1 MYTENL
7 LLLLSFHSPICFL
20 FWTKTKSGFVWCV
33 QYCRLRPE
41 FGFKI
46 SSWEEW
52 PVLKIVWP
60 RLSSLTRLT
69 SANSTSPFP
78 LFRWGAKTGS
88 LSKYLFKADFKHIVV
103 GTLFVWNPSGD
114 IYELTS
120 SEGANSRMAYH
131 HLTPNPIA
139 TKASHSWFKS
149 ICFCDDFGVR
159 AKRCAWLPAFR
170 RSKGDLRWLFPLFG
184 KVTGKV
190 EGRDRGAGT
199 DAEPRSS

>member
-1 MYTENL
+1 MGNRIAWNRIKHNYFEPPTWKMCSFIYFFHL
-7 LLLLSFHSPICFL
+7 HRKFITLSQFPLSLCFL

-69 SANSTSPFP
+69 SANSNSPFP
-78 LFRWGAKTGS
+78 LFRWGARTGS

-103 GTLFVWNPSGD
+103 GTLFVWNPCGD

-131 HLTPNPIA
+131 HYLTA
-139 TKASHSWFKS
+139 
-149 ICFCDDFGVR
+149 
-159 AKRCAWLPAFR
+159 
-170 RSKGDLRWLFPLFG
+170 
-184 KVTGKV
+184 
-190 EGRDRGAGT
+190 
-199 DAEPRSS
+199 

>member
-1 MYTENL
+1 MGNRIAWNRIKHNYFEPLLERCALLYISFMYTENL

-69 SANSTSPFP
+69 SANSPFP
-78 LFRWGAKTGS
+78 LFRWGARTGS

-131 HLTPNPIA
+131 HYLTA
-139 TKASHSWFKS
+139 
-149 ICFCDDFGVR
+149 
-159 AKRCAWLPAFR
+159 
-170 RSKGDLRWLFPLFG
+170 
-184 KVTGKV
+184 
-190 EGRDRGAGT
+190 
-199 DAEPRSS
+199 